1 MSVKNKNR
9 IIAVAIGIVVIIAL
23 IFIKKFAEGK
33 IDSVESLQRY
43 VLTFGIFAPLVLVT
57 LQALQV
63 VVPVL
68 PGFLGCRSDYVWTY
82 GRILVQLHWNLCRL
96 YNRLFFGKEIRYGRC
111 SAYVSQERI

>member
-43 VLTFGIFAPLVLVT
+43 VLTFGIFAPLV
-57 LQALQV
+57 
-63 VVPVL
+63 
-68 PGFLGCRSDYVWTY
+68 
-82 GRILVQLHWNLCRL
+82 
-96 YNRLFFGKEIRYGRC
+96 
-111 SAYVSQERI
+111 